1 MNVQRVLLLWHGSTL
16 SKMGHI
22 WSMYKKHASEDTS
35 IIWHCFVLYLFCSCI
50 RATCSFM
57 LQFFFL
63 FRILSISWSY
73 SSQLWLL
80 YLIRLWNQQSS
91 KFHAGISLSIAMNG
105 FWNVPL
111 GFPSRTSL
119 WKENESFPL
128 NEKVLRHGRK
138 KRKTKGAR
146 QVWSHSI
153 SFHAHVDWR

>member
-1 MNVQRVLLLWHGSTL
+1 MYKESCFFGMVLLFQKWDIYDQCI
-16 SKMGHI
+16 K
-22 WSMYKKHASEDTS
+22 SMQVKTHPLYDT
-35 IIWHCFVLYLFCSCI
+35 VLFY
-50 RATCSFM
+50 TCSVHVSG
-57 LQFFFL
+57 LPVLSCYNFFL